1 MLGVIIGLVIGFVIT
16 FIICK
21 NKFSKEHDYSDLIKK
36 TLEDLYSN
44 SSKNNSK
51 KKH

>member
-1 MLGVIIGLVIGFVIT
+1 MLGVIIGLVIGIVIT

-21 NKFSKEHDYSDLIKK
+21 NKFSKEHGYSDIIKK

-44 SSKNNSK
+44 YLKKNSK